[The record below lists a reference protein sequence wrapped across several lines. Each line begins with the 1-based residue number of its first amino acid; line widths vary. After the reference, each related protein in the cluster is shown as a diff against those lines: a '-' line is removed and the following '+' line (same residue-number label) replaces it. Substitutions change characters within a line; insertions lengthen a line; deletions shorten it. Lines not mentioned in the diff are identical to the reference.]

1 MSMKQLTTN
10 FSVMKTL
17 WVFKKFYLAAIVC
30 MVALV
35 PQGCKEEKTIQ
46 AFHLSEV
53 RLLDG
58 PFREAMLLNRAY
70 IMTMDPDRLLHPFL
84 REAGLTPKAP
94 SYGNWESTGLDGHTA
109 GHYLTSLSLFY
120 ASTGDQ
126 EALRRLNYMLNEL
139 KACQER
145 HGNGYTGGI
154 PGGTAMWEEI
164 AAGNIRAENFSLNGK
179 WVPWY
184 NIHKLFAGLYDTWQ
198 YTGIPLAG
206 EMLVGLSDWATALVA
221 GLDEEQ
227 MQQMLR
233 AEHGGMNEVFA
244 NVAAMTGEDKYLDLA
259 RRFSHH
265 AILDPL
271 LAGEDRL
278 DGLHANTQ
286 IPKVIGFKRVADVAG
301 DEGWNR
307 ASRFFWQTVVKNR
320 SVSIGGNSVREH
332 FHPADNFFPMIADRE
347 GPETCN
353 TYNMLRL
360 SYQLF
365 LSDGDE
371 ELIGYYERAL
381 YNHIL
386 SSQHPDHGGLVYFT
400 SMRPGHYR
408 VYSQP
413 EKNFWCCVGSG
424 IENHMKYGELIY
436 SHRGNDLMV
445 NLFIPSS
452 VRWESKGVTLTQA
465 TAFPE
470 EEGTTLIVDPD
481 SPIRFELLIRYPD
494 WVAAGGMKI
503 LVNGQPFQVSGKP
516 GSYVPIRRKWQ
527 KGDTVKVS
535 LPMYPRL
542 EQLPDGSPYVS
553 LMVGPIVLG
562 AKSGTDELV
571 GLVAG
576 DSRMGHVAWG
586 PLRSLQDAPILAGE
600 MNSIAG
606 KLEPIEE
613 SPLHFRFQN
622 GVYPPGTDLVLQPF
636 YGIHDARYTIYWQ
649 VASHDELERIRQVQ
663 MEVEE
668 ARLALEAITIDEV
681 SPGEQQPEVERGF
694 RGHLTETG
702 INQNR
707 IWRHA
712 RGWFSYNLRNPGRE
726 ATVLQLTYYGLDR
739 DRHFDILVN
748 DVKIAEVHLD
758 GSQGDQFFTVDYP
771 VPTEAV
777 KDAGEN
783 VLVTRFVAHEGS
795 IAGGIYHVRLL
806 RNPSR

>member
-1 MSMKQLTTN
+1 MKSLRIIRHI
-10 FSVMKTL
+10 F
-17 WVFKKFYLAAIVC
+17 LAAAFSTLATLFV
-30 MVALV
+30 
-35 PQGCKEEKTIQ
+35 GCRDQQPIR

-70 IMTMDPDRLLHPFL
+70 IMAMDPDRLLHPFL
-84 REAGLTPKAP
+84 REAGLTPRAP
-94 SYGNWESTGLDGHTA
+94 SYGNWESSGLDGHTA

-126 EALRRLNYMLNEL
+126 EVLQRLLYMLDQL

-145 HGNGYTGGI
+145 HGNGYAGGI
-154 PGGTAMWEEI
+154 PGGVAMWEEI

-184 NIHKLFAGLYDTWQ
+184 NIHKLFAGLYDAW
-198 YTGIPLAG
+198 YYAGIPRAW
-206 EMLVGLSDWATALVA
+206 EMLVDLTDWAAALVA

-227 MQQMLR
+227 MQHMLR

-244 NVAAMTGEDKYLDLA
+244 NVAAMTGDQRYLNLA

-265 AILDPL
+265 IILDPL
-271 LAGEDRL
+271 LEGEDRL

-286 IPKVIGFKRVADVAG
+286 IPKVIGFKRLADLAG
-301 DEGWNR
+301 DEAWNR
-307 ASRFFWQTVVKNR
+307 ASRFFWETVVRNR

-360 SYQLF
+360 TYQLF

-371 ELIGYYERAL
+371 ELVGYYERAL

-408 VYSQP
+408 VYSQA
-413 EKNFWCCVGSG
+413 ETSFWCCVGSG

-436 SHRGNDLMV
+436 SHSGNRLMV

-452 VRWESKGVTLTQA
+452 VRWEDKGISMSQH

-470 EEGTTLIVDPD
+470 EAGTTLTVDPD
-481 SPIRFELLIRYPD
+481 SPTRFELQVRYPE
-494 WVAAGGMKI
+494 WVAAGAMEI
-503 LVNGQPFQVSGKP
+503 LVNGREYPVSEQP
-516 GSYVPIRRKWQ
+516 GSYVSIRRRWR
-527 KGDTVKVS
+527 KGDTVKVG
-535 LPMYPRL
+535 LPMHPRT

-553 LMVGPIVLG
+553 LMVGPVVLG
-562 AKSGTDELV
+562 AKAGTDELV
-571 GLVAG
+571 GLLAD
-576 DSRMGHVAWG
+576 DSRMGHIAWG
-586 PLRSLQDAPILAGE
+586 PLHPLQDAPILVGE
-600 MNSIAG
+600 MDSMAD
-606 KLEPIEE
+606 KLEPVANKT
-613 SPLHFRFQN
+613 LHFRMKD
-622 GVYPPGTDLVLQPF
+622 GVYPPDPEILLEPF
-636 YGIHDARYTIYWQ
+636 YGIHDARYTLYWQ
-649 VASHDELERIRQVQ
+649 VASQDELERIRKVQ
-663 MEVEE
+663 AELE
-668 ARLALEAITIDEV
+668 ATRLALEAITIDQV
-681 SPGEQQPEVERGF
+681 SPGEQQPEVEHGF
-694 RGHLTETG
+694 RGRLTETG

-707 IWRHA
+707 LWRHA
-712 RGWFSYNLRNPGRE
+712 RGWFSYNLRDPGRE
-726 ATVLQLTYYGLDR
+726 TGILQLTYYGLDA

-748 DVKIAEVHLD
+748 DVRIAEVHLD
-758 GSQGDQFFTVDYP
+758 GSQGDRFFSVDYP
-771 VPTEAV
+771 VPAEVVENAA
-777 KDAGEN
+777 DN

-806 RNPSR
+806 RRP

>member
-1 MSMKQLTTN
+1 MKAA
-10 FSVMKTL
+10 
-17 WVFKKFYLAAIVC
+17 WVFKRILYASVAC
-30 MVALV
+30 MVAGLF
-35 PQGCKEEKTIQ
+35 QGCKEEDNTIQ

-58 PFREAMLLNRAY
+58 PFKDAMLLNRAY
-70 IMTMDPDRLLHPFL
+70 IMAIDPDRLLHPFL
-84 REAGLTPKAP
+84 REAGLAPKAP

-126 EALRRLNYMLNEL
+126 EALRRLNYMLDEL
-139 KACQER
+139 KACQDL
-145 HGNGYTGGI
+145 HGDGYVGGI
-154 PGGTAMWEEI
+154 PGGVPMWEEI
-164 AAGNIRAENFSLNGK
+164 AAGNIVAENFSLNGK

-184 NIHKLFAGLYDTWQ
+184 NIHKLFAGLYDAWQ
-198 YTGIPLAG
+198 YAGIPLAG
-206 EMLVGLSDWATALVA
+206 EMLVGLSDWANALLA

-227 MQQMLR
+227 MQHMLR

-244 NVAAMTGEDKYLDLA
+244 NVAAMTGDNHYLDLA
-259 RRFSHH
+259 RRFSHQ

-271 LAGEDRL
+271 LAGEDQL

-301 DEGWNR
+301 DEDWNR
-307 ASRFFWQTVVKNR
+307 ASRFFWQTVVNNR

-386 SSQHPDHGGLVYFT
+386 SSQHPEHGGLVYFT
-400 SMRPGHYR
+400 SMRPRHYR

-413 EKNFWCCVGSG
+413 ETNFWCCVGSG

-436 SHRGNDLMV
+436 AHRGDDLMV
-445 NLFIPSS
+445 NLFIPST
-452 VRWESKGVTLTQA
+452 VRWETKGVRITQH

-470 EEGTTLIVDPD
+470 EAGTSLTVDPD
-481 SPIRFELLIRYPD
+481 RPTRFGLQVRHPE
-494 WVAAGGMKI
+494 WVAAGGMEVF
-503 LVNGQPFQVSGKP
+503 VNGESYPVFGEP
-516 GSYVPIRRKWQ
+516 GSYVPINRRWE
-527 KGDTVKVS
+527 KGDTVRVS
-535 LPMYPRL
+535 LPMHPRL
-542 EQLPDGSPYVS
+542 EPLPDGSPYVS

-562 AKSGTDELV
+562 TNAGTDALA
-571 GLVAG
+571 GLLAD
-576 DSRMGHVAWG
+576 DSRMGHIAFG
-586 PLRSLQDAPILAGE
+586 PLHPLQDSPILAGD
-600 MNSIAG
+600 MASIG
-606 KLEPIEE
+606 DKLESVEGN
-613 SPLHFRFQN
+613 PLHYRMRD
-622 GVYPPGTDLVLQPF
+622 GVYPPGTEIKLEPF

-663 MEVEE
+663 LELEE
-668 ARLALEAITIDEV
+668 ARLSLEAITIDEV
-681 SPGEQQPEVERGF
+681 SPGEQQPEVEHRF
-694 RGHLTETG
+694 RGHMTETG

-707 IWRHA
+707 LWRHA
-712 RGWFSYNLRNPGRE
+712 RGWFSYNLRDPGRE
-726 ATVLQLTYYGLDR
+726 AATLQLTFYGLDR

-758 GSQGDQFFTVDYP
+758 GSQGDKFFTVDYP
-771 VPTEAV
+771 IPAEVV
-777 KDAGEN
+777 QGAGDN
-783 VLVTRFVAHEGS
+783 VLITRFEAHEGS

-806 RNPSR
+806 RKSSP